1 MITTWLIGWLVL
13 AVGMMAHYKS
23 KNQSIDNSA
32 STYDGYDSVYIL
44 FFSAFWPVTVPCF
57 IGWKLLDW
65 TSSALAVQLKR
76 IRNP

>member
-13 AVGMMAHYKS
+13 AVESVANHKL
-23 KNQSIDNSA
+23 KIQSDGISA
-32 STYDGYDSVYIL
+32 APCDGYDSVYIL